1 MEGATKNN
9 DSEHGETAVGLSWD
23 MESSPL
29 SDPRGE
35 VNTQTADATRP
46 TSRQLHR
53 IGLGLIVF
61 ILLGASVGI
70 LVFTLKWKKETGDPI
85 AEAPPVTWLIKVAKI
100 QSIKLTGKISI
111 EYQVTEGPS
120 KYLYYVNNQGLNFE
134 ELDDGQVDG
143 DDISLIL
150 TKLENPTLQDPG
162 ESPIVIRS
170 VAKEIFPY
178 LLPDDFLP
186 GDYRALMLLEG
197 SGVADGLLATAK
209 FDFIVDLLQNI
220 GSPTQSPTA
229 APTGN
234 FTQMPTGTPTLFPS
248 MAVGDESS
256 NSTVVNNDG
265 TITAAPTQLPTINPT
280 TARPS
285 SLPTTLPTFSPSTL
299 PTISPST
306 APSIAPSNMP
316 SSSPTTKKN
325 KDNKEIEGGNA

>member
-9 DSEHGETAVGLSWD
+9 DSEHGETALALSWD

-29 SDPRGE
+29 SDSRDG
-35 VNTQTADATRP
+35 VKNRTADATRP

-53 IGLGLIVF
+53 IGLGF
-61 ILLGASVGI
+61 IIFSLLGASVGI

-85 AEAPPVTWLIKVAKI
+85 AEASPVTWLIKVAKI

-111 EYQVTEGPS
+111 EYQVTEGPLN
-120 KYLYYVNNQGLNFE
+120 YLYYVNTQGLNFK

-150 TKLENPTLQDPG
+150 TKFEKPTLQDPG
-162 ESPIVIRS
+162 EGPIVIRS
-170 VAKEIFPY
+170 VAKERFPY
-178 LLPDDFLP
+178 LLPDDFFP

-197 SGVADGLLATAK
+197 SGVADGLLTTAK

-220 GSPTQSPTA
+220 GSPTESPTA

-234 FTQMPTGTPTLFPS
+234 FTLMPTRTPTLSPS
-248 MAVGDESS
+248 MTVKDERS
-256 NSTVVNNDG
+256 NATVVNNDG
-265 TITAAPTQLPTINPT
+265 RITTAPTQLPTINPT

-285 SLPTTLPTFSPSTL
+285 ISPSIAASTSPTLSPSTS
-299 PTISPST
+299 PTISPSP
-306 APSIAPSNMP
+306 APTIAPSNMP

-325 KDNKEIEGGNA
+325 KDNKE